1 MRTDLDHEETMNR
14 FSNAVILFIA
24 QGAYSGRSPVMPGTA
39 GTLVGV
45 LLYFGMAGFSHASY
59 GALCVLLFVA
69 GTWVAGRAE
78 VLLGKRDS
86 PSIVVDEIVGYLA
99 AMLLVPH
106 RWDFAA
112 AGFVLFR
119 FFDILKPWPLK
130 PLQDLHGG
138 PGVMLDD
145 IGAAIY
151 TNIVLQIA
159 ALLIAR

>member
-1 MRTDLDHEETMNR
+1 MRTDLDQEGTMNTG
-14 FSNAVILFIA
+14 SNAVILFIA

-45 LLYFGMAGFSHASY
+45 LLYFGMAGFSHAAY
-59 GALCVLLFVA
+59 GAFCVLLFLT

-86 PSIVVDEIVGYLA
+86 PSIVVDEIAGYLA

-106 RWDFAA
+106 TWDFAA

-119 FFDILKPWPLK
+119 IFDILKPWPLK
-130 PLQDLHGG
+130 RLQDLHGG

>member
-1 MRTDLDHEETMNR
+1 MNR
-14 FSNAVILFIA
+14 ISNAVILFIA
-24 QGAYSGRSPVMPGTA
+24 QGAYSGRFPVAPGTA
-39 GTLVGV
+39 GTVVGV
-45 LLYFGMAGFSHASY
+45 LLFVGMSRLSLASY
-59 GALCVLLFVA
+59 SALCVLMLLM
-69 GTWVAGRAE
+69 GTWTAGRAE
-78 VLLGKRDS
+78 VLLGTRDS

-106 RWDFAA
+106 TWDFAA

-119 FFDILKPWPLK
+119 VFDILKPWPLK
-130 PLQDLHGG
+130 RLQDLPGG

-159 ALLIAR
+159 ALPIAR

>member
-1 MRTDLDHEETMNR
+1 MNR
-14 FSNAVILFIA
+14 VSNAIILFIA

-59 GALCVLLFVA
+59 GAFCVLLFLT

-86 PSIVVDEIVGYLA
+86 PSIVLDEIVGYLT

-106 RWDFAA
+106 TWDFAA

-119 FFDILKPWPLK
+119 IFDILKSWPLK
-130 PLQDLHGG
+130 RVQDLHGG

-145 IGAAIY
+145 IGAGVY

-159 ALLIAR
+159 AHLIAR